1 MRNILFFIGM
11 MILLLATAFIN
22 QERSHREVEREYLH
36 ENRPDVVA
44 AIEAYHQAN
53 GHYPNALTN
62 AIPRYYH
69 GDQERVFYLKAYAY
83 QNLGTNYRLKRFVD

>member
-1 MRNILFFIGM
+1 MRKGVVFIGIM
-11 MILLLATAFIN
+11 VLLLALAFIN
-22 QERSHREVEREYLH
+22 QELSHREVEREYLH

-53 GHYPNALTN
+53 GHYPDALTN

-69 GDQERVFYLKAYAY
+69 GDQEHIFYMNAYAY
-83 QNLGTNYRLKRFVD
+83 QNLGTNYHLKQFME